1 MLATFVD
8 TATDP
13 RLITFLAAGLIGSVL
28 IAIWPSLKKFADNPS
43 HHLRQL
49 PKHALTVVREP
60 AADTASAA
68 AAPLPRAVIAFGA
81 IGVVLAA
88 WTGYSFTQSA
98 YQTRTVQGTQFEN
111 VTSFTFTGHGPASNA
126 LPDGTVGP
134 VSAESIAKAGAPP
147 VLYSNVL
154 SSLDF
159 AFKYEMQSKQKLE
172 VLGTGGAALRIKA
185 QDGWERTLTL
195 QPPQQLIGPNVTLWF
210 TLNLDAARL
219 VIAGVEKE
227 TGSRSE
233 SYDFAVVPVVRLV
246 GQQGTQHI
254 DETYAPEYHMR
265 YDRVHITPDATMDR
279 TEPKTGTAQEESSRH
294 VHFFG
299 ISMSFALARWLAGVA
314 AIAALARAV
323 MLVPSKPATEHPAP
337 KAKAAPAPA
346 AIKAVPSAK
355 ATSAAVA
362 PSTAVEAPAAAP
374 AKASAEVAAP
384 PPASAAAPPAGWTA
398 PPPATSG
405 AEAAAAHT
413 PPAPTIADA
422 PQSAVAA
429 EPAAPAAADV
439 PPPTPAPA
447 VPPPV
452 APAPAAHV
460 PADSRPSPE
469 TLRAAIARNLAAS
482 AEMAALLAD
491 SVKAASNGGGHH
503 NNHQS
508 DDGDSPAGE
517 SPAA

>member
-1 MLATFVD
+1 MLSTFVD

-13 RLITFLAAGLIGSVL
+13 RLTTFLAVGLAGSVL

-49 PKHALTVVREP
+49 PKHALTIVREP

-68 AAPLPRAVIAFGA
+68 AAQPLPRAVFAFGA
-81 IGVVLAA
+81 IGVALAA
-88 WTGYSFTQSA
+88 WTGYAFTQSS
-98 YQTRTVQGTQFEN
+98 YQTSTVQGTRWDN
-111 VTSFTFTGHGPASNA
+111 ATSFTFTGRGPASNA
-126 LPDGTVGP
+126 LPDGKIGP
-134 VSAESIAKAGAPP
+134 VSADTIAKDGAPP

-159 AFKYEMQSKQKLE
+159 AFKYQMQSKQKLE

-195 QPPQQLIGPNVTLWF
+195 QPPQQLIGSDVTLWF
-210 TLNLDAARL
+210 TVNLDAARL

-233 SYDFAVVPVVRLV
+233 WYDFTVVPVVRLV
-246 GQQGTQHI
+246 GQQGATHI
-254 DETYAPEYHMR
+254 DETYAPEYHLR

-279 TEPKTGTAQEESSRH
+279 TEPMTGPVRQESTRH

-299 ISMSFALARWLAGVA
+299 MSMSFALARWLAGVA

-323 MLVPSKPATEHPAP
+323 MLVPSKPAKEAPAP
-337 KAKAAPAPA
+337 KANAAPTPA

-355 ATSAAVA
+355 AT
-362 PSTAVEAPAAAP
+362 PAAAP
-374 AKASAEVAAP
+374 AKASAEVAVP
-384 PPASAAAPPAGWTA
+384 PHASAAAPPAGWTA
-398 PPPATSG
+398 PSPASG

-422 PQSAVAA
+422 PQPAMAT
-429 EPAAPAAADV
+429 EPEAPAAAEV
-439 PPPTPAPA
+439 PPSTPVPAAPPA
-447 VPPPV
+447 V

-469 TLRAAIARNLAAS
+469 TLRAAIVRNLAAS

-491 SVKAASNGGGHH
+491 SVKASSNGGGHH
-503 NNHQS
+503 NNHPS
-508 DDGDSPAGE
+508 DDSDSSAGE